1 MRKECILFTAGIAA
15 TVFILSSSFA
25 YAQESESVSKETYD
39 QMIEVLKDQIKDGD
53 FDTEEDVR
61 ESIKKAEEEYGVEFS
76 SGEEERIV
84 GIMNTVNSLGL
95 DKNQLVEKV
104 DEVYK
109 SMDGDL
115 EGDMEDV
122 IDKAV
127 DEAKQQL
134 IEEAAEQVETA
145 AKKTIID
152 YIKDFKIHLGKLFS
166 KILGISVG

>member
-1 MRKECILFTAGIAA
+1 MKKRNILFAVTVAA
-15 TVFILSSSFA
+15 ALSVLSA
-25 YAQESESVSKETYD
+25 NPVYAEESESISKETYD
-39 QMIEVLKDQIKDGD
+39 QMIEVLKDQIRDGD
-53 FDTEEDVR
+53 LDTEEDVR

-109 SMDGDL
+109 SMEGDL
-115 EGDMEDV
+115 DGNMEEA

-134 IEEAAEQVETA
+134 IEEAAEQVESA
-145 AKKTIID
+145 AKRTILD
-152 YIKDFKIHLGKLFS
+152 YIKDFRIHLGKLFS

>member
-1 MRKECILFTAGIAA
+1 MRKESILLAAGLAA

-53 FDTEEDVR
+53 LDTEEDVR

>member
-53 FDTEEDVR
+53 LDTEEDVR